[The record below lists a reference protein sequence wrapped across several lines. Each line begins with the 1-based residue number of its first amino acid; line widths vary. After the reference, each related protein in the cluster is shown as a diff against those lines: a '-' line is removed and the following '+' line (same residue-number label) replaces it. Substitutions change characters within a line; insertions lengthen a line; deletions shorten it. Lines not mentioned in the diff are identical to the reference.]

1 MINHYYLNRRE
12 DVIRYVNPN
21 GVGIEL
27 GVAEGEFSERI
38 LRETENS
45 DFYLYSV
52 DMWAGDRGH
61 DVAQYSRVIQ
71 RFEKYKS
78 RNSIIKLK
86 FDEALPL
93 FPDNYFDFIYVD
105 GYAHTGEENGKTFYD
120 WFPKLKNGGVM
131 AGDDYHDNWPL
142 VKSSV
147 DLFSSRIG
155 RDLHVINCHE
165 PNSVWSEYPTWF
177 IFK

>member
-12 DVIRYVNPN
+12 DVIRYTNPN

-61 DVAQYSRVIQ
+61 DVAQYSRVIK

-78 RNSIIKLK
+78 RNSIIKLT
-86 FDEALPL
+86 FEEALSL

-120 WFPKLKNGGVM
+120 WFPKLKNGGIM

-142 VKSSV
+142 VKNSV
-147 DLFSSRIG
+147 DLFAANID
-155 RDLHVINCHE
+155 RDLHIINCHE

-177 IFK
+177 VFK

>member
-1 MINHYYLNRRE
+1 MIDHYYLNRRE
-12 DVIRYVNPN
+12 DVIKYANPN

-38 LRETENS
+38 LRETQNS
-45 DFYLYSV
+45 NFYLYSV

-61 DVAQYSRVIQ
+61 DVAQYSRVIT
-71 RFEKYKS
+71 RLDKYKN
-78 RNSIIKLK
+78 RNSVIKLT

-120 WFPKLKNGGVM
+120 WFPKLKNGGIM

-142 VKSSV
+142 VKNAV
-147 DLFSSRIG
+147 DLFSTNIK

-177 IFK
+177 VFK

>member
-1 MINHYYLNRRE
+1 MIKHSFLNKRE
-12 DVIRYVNPN
+12 DVMKFANPN

-27 GVAEGEFSERI
+27 GVAEGEFSERV
-38 LRETENS
+38 LRNTQN
-45 DFYLYSV
+45 YYHYSV

-61 DVAQYSRVIQ
+61 DDDQYKRVIK
-71 RFEKYKS
+71 RLEPYRD
-78 RNSIIKLK
+78 RNTIIKLK
-86 FDEALPL
+86 FENALEL

-105 GYAHTGEENGKTFYD
+105 GYAHTGEENGKTFSD
-120 WFPKLKNGGVM
+120 WYPKLKNGGIM

-142 VKSSV
+142 VKKCV
-147 DLFSSRIG
+147 NDFSSKVK
-155 RDLHVINCHE
+155 RDLHLIDCHE

>member
-12 DVIRYVNPN
+12 DVIRYTNPN

-61 DVAQYSRVIQ
+61 DVAQYSRVIK

-78 RNSIIKLK
+78 RNSIIKLT
-86 FDEALPL
+86 FEEALSL

-120 WFPKLKNGGVM
+120 WFPKLKNGGIM

-142 VKSSV
+142 VKNSV
-147 DLFSSRIG
+147 DLFATNID
-155 RDLHVINCHE
+155 RDLHIINCHE

-177 IFK
+177 VFK

>member
-1 MINHYYLNRRE
+1 MINHYYLTRRE

-38 LRETENS
+38 LRETEDS

-71 RFEKYKS
+71 RFEKYKK
-78 RNSIIKLK
+78 RNTIIKLK

-105 GYAHTGEENGKTFYD
+105 GYAHTGGENGKTFYD

-147 DLFSSRIG
+147 DLFASSID

>member
-1 MINHYYLNRRE
+1 MIDHYYFNRRE
-12 DVIRYVNPN
+12 DVIKYTNPN

-38 LRETENS
+38 LRETQNS
-45 DFYLYSV
+45 NFYLYSV

-61 DVAQYSRVIQ
+61 DVAQYSRVIN
-71 RFEKYKS
+71 RLDKYKN
-78 RNSIIKLK
+78 RNSVIKLT

-120 WFPKLKNGGVM
+120 WFPKLKNGGIM

-142 VKSSV
+142 VKNAV
-147 DLFSSRIG
+147 DLFSSNIK

-177 IFK
+177 VFK

>member
-1 MINHYYLNRRE
+1 MIDHYYLTRRE
-12 DVIRYVNPN
+12 DVIRYANPN

-38 LRETENS
+38 LRETQNS
-45 DFYLYSV
+45 NFYLYSV

-61 DVAQYSRVIQ
+61 DVAQYSRVIN
-71 RFEKYKS
+71 RLDKYKN
-78 RNSIIKLK
+78 RNSVIKLT

-120 WFPKLKNGGVM
+120 WFPKLKNGGIM

-142 VKSSV
+142 VKNAV
-147 DLFSSRIG
+147 DLFSSNIK

-177 IFK
+177 VFK